1 MQGSGTVAINDYT
14 RRHFAEVLQE
24 MLRTQDLES
33 VRINDL
39 CRKCGAQ
46 RGTFYY
52 YFRDKY
58 DLVSWIF
65 MQDLELSDMNSESP
79 YSVSQLAQS
88 LARMWNKRNFYIR
101 AFHDRSQNTL
111 FEYIQDY
118 DVQYLEQLVR
128 RSLEGAKL
136 TEEQRFVIK
145 YHSYGCLGYTIEW
158 LKGKLPVTA
167 EELASYEFRTMPKL
181 IRDAYTY
188 NG

>member
-1 MQGSGTVAINDYT
+1 
-14 RRHFAEVLQE
+14 
-24 MLRTQDLES
+24 
-33 VRINDL
+33 
-39 CRKCGAQ
+39 
-46 RGTFYY
+46 
-52 YFRDKY
+52 
-58 DLVSWIF
+58 
-65 MQDLELSDMNSESP
+65 MNSESP

-128 RSLEGAKL
+128 RSLEGAEL